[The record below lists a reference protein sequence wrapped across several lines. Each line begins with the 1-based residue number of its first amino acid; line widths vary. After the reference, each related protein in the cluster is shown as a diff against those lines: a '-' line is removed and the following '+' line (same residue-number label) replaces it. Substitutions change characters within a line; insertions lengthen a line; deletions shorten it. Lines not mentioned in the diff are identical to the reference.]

1 MIRLIRDWQA
11 DVVKTTSPIFE
22 PYEYDTTTVTLLQFK
37 GGRIGKVASV
47 IDCLQPYYFH
57 VHLVGSEGSLLDHRF
72 SSRRLKGT
80 AKDGWNRLAVP
91 LVDSGDVADHPYQ
104 PQFQAFE
111 DSIARDEVMPLTDYE
126 AARCIAPGDLCRGPV
141 RPREAMGPVVGTRL
155 TSPSRPNRMRS
166 DTGAHHNDPVC
177 GCPAGHAGP

>member
-22 PYEYDTTTVTLLQFK
+22 PYEYDTTTVTLLQLK

-80 AKDGWNRLAVP
+80 RRKMAGTGLPCRW
-91 LVDSGDVADHPYQ
+91 
-104 PQFQAFE
+104 
-111 DSIARDEVMPLTDYE
+111 SIPE
-126 AARCIAPGDLCRGPV
+126 
-141 RPREAMGPVVGTRL
+141 
-155 TSPSRPNRMRS
+155 TSRTIRTSRSSRRS
-166 DTGAHHNDPVC
+166 RTASHETK
-177 GCPAGHAGP
+177 